1 MAKDDAQ
8 VVMNELGDLGRVQ
21 FIDLNTQLSPLAL
34 PFTQDIR
41 QIEDSERKLNY
52 LLEQCQKFNIDVTP
66 PETID
71 GFLAQLKNISDNK

>member
-1 MAKDDAQ
+1 MRLYQIAVAKDDAQ

-21 FIDLNTQLSPLAL
+21 FIDLNTHLSPLAL

-52 LLEQCQKFNIDVTP
+52 LFE
-66 PETID
+66 
-71 GFLAQLKNISDNK
+71 